1 MNGLFLFEITFGPP
15 AFYWQEAGNTP
26 GRAQPRTMESD
37 GLGSHTQEQN
47 QGLAKE
53 HPLVPRKGALLTCT
67 QRDFYNGQGPVT
79 AVCLHS
85 SPFLAGMSPEDSLPL
100 LHYGML
106 ET

>member
-1 MNGLFLFEITFGPP
+1 MNGLLLFEITFGAP

-26 GRAQPRTMESD
+26 GKAQPRAMESD
-37 GLGSHTQEQN
+37 GLGSYTQEQN

-53 HPLVPRKGALLTCT
+53 LPLVPRKGALLTCT
-67 QRDFYNGQGPVT
+67 QWVYNGQGPVT

-85 SPFLAGMSPEDSLPL
+85 SPFLAGMSPEDSLSL

-106 ET
+106 QT